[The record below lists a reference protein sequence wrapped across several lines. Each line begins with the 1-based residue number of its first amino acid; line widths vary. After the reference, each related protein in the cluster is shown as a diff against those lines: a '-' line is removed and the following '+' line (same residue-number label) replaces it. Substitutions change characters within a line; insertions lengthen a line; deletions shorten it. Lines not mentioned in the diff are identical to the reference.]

1 MTVALKSPPIEP
13 PEAGVIE
20 EARRR
25 QRRGRAAAA
34 IAAASAVAALLVS
47 LGGGGSGP
55 HARSASGVSRRLPAG
70 VRQHELASCAGKDLN
85 GPPSASL
92 LSILGVL
99 RRRQIATDI
108 GSGIT
113 GGGVIRDVFVDY
125 IRRTRVVS
133 GSSYYLYP
141 AILGGCG
148 TGERPHQGIMDR
160 TSHVN
165 LGAGIIGGVGG
176 GGYTAAEIKH
186 GLAVETGPPSSATS
200 ETVTLIVPDGVA
212 NVTLRYPAGPASGYS
227 RSISPAFSVTGSA
240 IGDEVVLAVPR
251 SGGPEDI
258 SGIRMIWRGP
268 DGRLLKRFDR
278 L

>member
-1 MTVALKSPPIEP
+1 MTVALKPPPIEP
-13 PEAGVIE
+13 PDAGVIE

-25 QRRGRAAAA
+25 QRRGRVAWA
-34 IAAASAVAALLVS
+34 IAVASAVAALLVG
-47 LGGGGSGP
+47 LGGGGSGL
-55 HARSASGVSRRLPAG
+55 HARGASGISRQLPAG
-70 VRQHELASCAGKDLN
+70 VRQHQLASCAGEDLS

-99 RRRQIATDI
+99 RRPQIATDI
-108 GSGIT
+108 GAGIS

-148 TGERPHQGIMDR
+148 TGERPHQGIVNH

-165 LGAGIIGGVGG
+165 LGAGIVGGVGG
-176 GGYTAAEIKH
+176 GGYTAAEIEH

-200 ETVTLIVPDGVA
+200 ETVTLIVPDGVT
-212 NVTLRYPAGPASGYS
+212 NVTLRYPAGPAGGYS
-227 RSISPAFSVTGSA
+227 RTISPAFSVSGSA
-240 IGDEVVLAVPR
+240 IGNEVIVTVPR
-251 SGGPEDI
+251 S
-258 SGIRMIWRGP
+258 SGTEASGVRAIWRGP
-268 DGRLLKRFDR
+268 GGRVLRRFDR

>member
-1 MTVALKSPPIEP
+1 MTVALKSPPIESP
-13 PEAGVIE
+13 DAGVIE

-25 QRRGRAAAA
+25 QRRGRSAGV
-34 IAAASAVAALLVS
+34 IAAASAVAALVVS

-55 HARSASGVSRRLPAG
+55 HARGASGVSRRLPAG
-70 VRQHELASCAGKDLN
+70 VRQHEQASCAGKDLN
-85 GPPSASL
+85 GLPSASL

-99 RRRQIATDI
+99 RRSQTATDI

-113 GGGVIRDVFVDY
+113 GGGVIRDVLVDY
-125 IRRTRVVS
+125 IRRTRIVS

-148 TGERPHQGIMDR
+148 TGERPYQGIMNH

-176 GGYTAAEIKH
+176 GGYTAAEIEH

-212 NVTLRYPAGPASGYS
+212 KVTLRYPAGPASGYS
-227 RSISPAFSVTGSA
+227 RTISPAFSVSGSV
-240 IGDEVVLAVPR
+240 IGNEVIVTVPR
-251 SGGPEDI
+251 SSGPEA
-258 SGIRMIWRGP
+258 SGVRMIWWGSG
-268 DGRLLKRFDR
+268 GRVLKRFDR